1 MSVEAPSVGLGV
13 GVVHVRECERPRATR
28 DLTLVVVL
36 AVPRIGRNGVWT
48 TRTIHFHAL
57 TIVSVFGCC
66 RLGLALS
73 QCLVA
78 LAFDL
83 DVRIC
88 LRQDT
93 SATDREHRTGA

>member
-1 MSVEAPSVGLGV
+1 M
-13 GVVHVRECERPRATR
+13 HIRECERPRAAR
-28 DLTLVVVL
+28 DLTVFVLLVVLL
-36 AVPRIGRNGVWT
+36 AVPSIGHNGVWT
-48 TRTIHFHAL
+48 VTRTIHFHAL